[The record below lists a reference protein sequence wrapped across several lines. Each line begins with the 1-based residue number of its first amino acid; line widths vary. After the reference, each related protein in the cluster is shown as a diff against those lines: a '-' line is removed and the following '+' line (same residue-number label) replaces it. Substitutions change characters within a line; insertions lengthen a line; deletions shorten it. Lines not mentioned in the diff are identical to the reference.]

1 MSVTV
6 VALLLL
12 AAALHASWN
21 LLVKQAGKKLV
32 FTWWALCTAFVLYS
46 PVLVFGP
53 HLSLRVWPN
62 ILFSTLF
69 EVLYFIL
76 LTRGYDRGDFSLV
89 YPIARGTAP
98 ALLLLWATFF
108 LGEPPHAAGGLIGFA
123 VLLTG
128 LIVVGGGLAW
138 FQWGRS
144 VGLGGLGTALLVA
157 TCISMY
163 SAIDGA
169 AVQHTSPLP
178 YGVLI
183 VGLTAAGA
191 APVVYARYGRQAML
205 AEWHVNRRRIILVG
219 VLSQATYSLVLLAFT
234 LARVSYTGAVREVSI
249 VFAAVIGWRW
259 LGEQFGLM
267 RTVGAAMIV
276 VGILT
281 IAIAG

>member
-1 MSVTV
+1 MSATV
-6 VALLLL
+6 VGLLLL

-21 LLVKQAGKKLV
+21 LLVKQARTKLV
-32 FTWWALCTAFVLYS
+32 FTWWALCAGFIIYS
-46 PVLVFGP
+46 PVLLFGP
-53 HLSLRVWPN
+53 RLPLRVWPN
-62 ILFSTLF
+62 IVFSTLF

-108 LGEPPHAAGGLIGFA
+108 LGEPLHVGGLIGFA
-123 VLLTG
+123 VLVTG

-138 FQWGRS
+138 LQRGRAVS
-144 VGLGGLGTALLVA
+144 LGGLGTALMVA

-169 AVQHTSPLP
+169 AVKVTSPFP
-178 YGVLI
+178 YGALI
-183 VGLTAAGA
+183 IGLTALGA
-191 APVVYARYGRQAML
+191 TPVVYARFGRRAMI
-205 AEWHVNRRRIILVG
+205 AELHSNWPRIALVG
-219 VLSQATYSLVLLAFT
+219 FLSQTTYSLVLLAFT

-249 VFAAVIGWRW
+249 VFAALIGWLW
-259 LGEQFGLM
+259 LGERFGLM

-276 VGILT
+276 TGILT